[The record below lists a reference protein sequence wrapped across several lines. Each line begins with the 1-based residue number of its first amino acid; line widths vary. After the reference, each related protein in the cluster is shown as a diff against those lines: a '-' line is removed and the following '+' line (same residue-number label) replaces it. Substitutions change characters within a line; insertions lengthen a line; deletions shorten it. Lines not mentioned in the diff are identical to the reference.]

1 MMTKAIENRRD
12 SVIKSI
18 NDSKL
23 PSDAKEQFVE
33 MVSNAA
39 DATNGFSPDQKIQAI
54 SEQVFSL
61 TVLNVLNRIDVNH
74 GKWSA
79 LVACRW
85 ALTTIVGI
93 VATMLVFRP
102 ELSGLIMK
110 IVGQ

>member
-1 MMTKAIENRRD
+1 
-12 SVIKSI
+12 
-18 NDSKL
+18 
-23 PSDAKEQFVE
+23 
-33 MVSNAA
+33 
-39 DATNGFSPDQKIQAI
+39 
-54 SEQVFSL
+54 
-61 TVLNVLNRIDVNH
+61 VLNVLNRIDVNH

-93 VATMLVFRP
+93 VASMLVFRP